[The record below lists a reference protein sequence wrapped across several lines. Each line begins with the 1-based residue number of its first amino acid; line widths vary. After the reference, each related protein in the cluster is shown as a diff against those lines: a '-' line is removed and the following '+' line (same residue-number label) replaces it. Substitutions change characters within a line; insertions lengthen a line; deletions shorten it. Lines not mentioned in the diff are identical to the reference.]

1 MNDYGP
7 IAEHLGSM
15 IGNRGVKPV
24 SPTGDIR
31 KFLQTPAGQEA
42 ARSAI
47 ESIIGA
53 GSVQPLPIP
62 AYKAILQTI
71 KSSMTQEIP

>member
-1 MNDYGP
+1 MTMNDNLDS
-7 IAEHLGSM
+7 IAQHLGSM
-15 IGNRGVKPV
+15 VGRNSPPKPLDV
-24 SPTGDIR
+24 R

-47 ESIIGA
+47 EGIIGA
-53 GSVQPLPIP
+53 NNTHPLPIP

-71 KSSMTQEIP
+71 KGSMGGGM